1 MPGTPIEAVIE
12 QLRELADEEYRT
24 FNESLTP
31 GIEGKSL
38 GVRMP
43 ALRKVAKQ
51 ILKND
56 STGFLDASLNSAV
69 HEINLLHAIV
79 LAGEVCTC
87 DQKLIRIRSF
97 VPTISNWAVCDV
109 FCNDLKPSGAFRER
123 LIPVLN
129 QYAQSVNEFE
139 VRFALVMRMLWYRD
153 PAHIDETFRI
163 YSKFHHDGYY
173 ARMGAAWGISYLYA
187 DAPERTIEFLQRH
200 SLDRFTHNK
209 AIQKCIESH
218 RIPDAQKQFLK
229 TLRR

>member
-12 QLRELADEEYRT
+12 QLRELADEEFRT

-69 HEINLLHAIV
+69 HEINLLHAIM

-87 DQKLIRIRSF
+87 DQKLIRIVLHMIF
-97 VPTISNWAVCDV
+97 
-109 FCNDLKPSGAFRER
+109 LKPIITRHLCENR
-123 LIPVLN
+123 
-129 QYAQSVNEFE
+129 
-139 VRFALVMRMLWYRD
+139 
-153 PAHIDETFRI
+153 
-163 YSKFHHDGYY
+163 
-173 ARMGAAWGISYLYA
+173 A
-187 DAPERTIEFLQRH
+187 D
-200 SLDRFTHNK
+200 
-209 AIQKCIESH
+209 KC
-218 RIPDAQKQFLK
+218 R
-229 TLRR
+229 